1 MKELHVK
8 CLLPVRMDKYLMD
21 QFPALSMGRLNKALR
36 ENKIKLNG
44 KKQPLSTRVQNGD
57 SIRLF
62 LTDEQLENRP
72 TPAAVFVYEDDDIII
87 VNKPAGIAVDG
98 PDSDTLVRRVQAKLA
113 AEGNRPMPCCATGWI
128 PAPAV
133 WSCWPKAAPRK
144 PF

>member
-87 VNKPAGIAVDG
+87 ANKPV
-98 PDSDTLVRRVQAKLA
+98 
-113 AEGNRPMPCCATGWI
+113 C
-128 PAPAV
+128 
-133 WSCWPKAAPRK
+133 
-144 PF
+144 

>member
-21 QFPALSMGRLNKALR
+21 QFPALSMGRLNKAMR

-87 VNKPAGIAVDG
+87 ANKPAGTRW
-98 PDSDTLVRRVQAKLA
+98 SA
-113 AEGNRPMPCCATGWI
+113 ACRQSWPPRENRPMLCCATGWI
-128 PAPAV
+128 PVPAV
-133 WSCWPKAAPRK
+133 WSCWPKAALRK